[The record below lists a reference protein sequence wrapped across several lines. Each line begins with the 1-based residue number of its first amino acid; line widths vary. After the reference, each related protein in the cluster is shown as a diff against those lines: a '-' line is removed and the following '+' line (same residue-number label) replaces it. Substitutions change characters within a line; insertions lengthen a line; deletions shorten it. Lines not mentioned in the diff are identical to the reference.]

1 MKQFLKEKWQFIV
14 LYVRN
19 LLNLPSED
27 GKRRLVKN
35 PITKVWEW
43 TEGDAPLITTFE
55 ELQST
60 PSEGPH
66 AELENVSGQSLSS
79 FISDPIS
86 KPFEPKISS
95 RFIVNFPGVEPFFIN
110 RYLYHGKLTSR
121 KMANGK
127 VKIREHSSIDMY
139 LPIGADNDIEVLKK
153 AKLKNL
159 GDVSIEILDAVGV
172 AVRTISMKNIKI
184 EDVNMYSDLDYDN
197 DNPLLASIVFS
208 HDQRELK

>member
-1 MKQFLKEKWQFIV
+1 MKQYLKEKWQFIV
-14 LYVRN
+14 LSIRN

-55 ELQST
+55 ELQPT

-66 AELENVSGQSLSS
+66 AELENVSGHTLPSFLSNTA
-79 FISDPIS
+79 S
-86 KPFEPKISS
+86 KPFEPKVGS
-95 RFIVNFPGVEPFFIN
+95 RFIVNFPSVEPFFIN
-110 RYLYHGKLTSR
+110 RYLYNGKLSSR

-139 LPIGADNDIEVLKK
+139 LPIGSDNDIDALKN
-153 AKLKNL
+153 AKIKNL
-159 GDVSIEILDAVGV
+159 GNASIEILDVTGV
-172 AVRTISMKNIKI
+172 AVRTISLKNVKI
-184 EDVNMYSDLDYDN
+184 EDVNIYSDLDYDN
-197 DNPLLASIVFS
+197 DNPLLACITFS
-208 HDQRELK
+208 HDQREFK